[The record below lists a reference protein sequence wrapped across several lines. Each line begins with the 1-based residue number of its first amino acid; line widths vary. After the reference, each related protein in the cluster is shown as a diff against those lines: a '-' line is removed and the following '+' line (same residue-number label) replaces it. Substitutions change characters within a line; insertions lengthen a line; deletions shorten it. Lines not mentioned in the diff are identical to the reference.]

1 MSRGKRAPV
10 INRIYAYERS
20 ETSTMVVIVTYLNK
34 LYEPSR
40 KQTYPRTI
48 AYVTNTNSNKHTFSV
63 PTPTLKVQE
72 ERPLSDFMGKQAVK
86 CPCKSRQGLTIARP
100 QIYTMGGIKAPTR
113 RKAPGVQLNLMSAA
127 GINSVGK
134 TL

>member
-1 MSRGKRAPV
+1 
-10 INRIYAYERS
+10 
-20 ETSTMVVIVTYLNK
+20 MVVIVTYLNK

-40 KQTYPRTI
+40 KLTYPRTI
-48 AYVTNTNSNKHTFSV
+48 AYVTNTNTNSNNHTFSV
-63 PTPTLKVQE
+63 PTPTQNEQE

-86 CPCKSRQGLTIARP
+86 CPCKSRQGLTFAHP

-113 RKAPGVQLNLMSAA
+113 RKAPEVQLNLMSAA